1 MCSFMLHR
9 EHGDARRAL
18 DLLRIAAELCEMR
31 RKLEVEEKYIDLA
44 NSKMEKDK
52 ILDIVETN
60 T

>member
-1 MCSFMLHR
+1 MLHR